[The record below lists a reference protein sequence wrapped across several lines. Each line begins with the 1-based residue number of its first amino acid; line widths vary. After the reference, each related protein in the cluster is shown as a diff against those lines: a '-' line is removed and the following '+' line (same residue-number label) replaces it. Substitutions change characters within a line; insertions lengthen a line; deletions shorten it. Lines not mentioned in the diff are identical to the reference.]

1 MHITICKGCGEHANV
16 FVTSEDNSYCLDC
29 AKVYGLECPPICT
42 RCKRNV
48 AFYQLRYDDRSLTRT
63 KLCEDCF
70 DRVVFFTADYDTDYQ
85 WETID

>member
-29 AKVYGLECPPICT
+29 AQVYGLECPPICT
-42 RCKRNV
+42 ECKRNV
-48 AFYQLRYDDRSLTRT
+48 AIYQLRYDFRLNHRT
-63 KLCEDCF
+63 QFCQKCF
-70 DRVVFFTADYDTDYQ
+70 DKIDFFGEDEDDPQ